1 LKVKKTGYSK
11 QVIEYLFNAISLVI
25 LFYAYFTFLFF
36 TKEKM

>member
-11 QVIEYLFNAISLVI
+11 QVIDLFNAISLVI